1 MKYLVRKDEE
11 KRKLLEVYLIAD
23 ETENFWVVDAL
34 KFDDVRVKPPK
45 IIGKGA
51 NYEVQESLQE
61 QKK

>member
-34 KFDDVRVKPPK
+34 KFDVEVEQRRPPK
-45 IIGKGA
+45 IIGKGT
-51 NYEVQESLQE
+51 NYEVQESV
-61 QKK
+61 KKD